1 MLGALCVAPRCTAIC
16 VQSIQDRL
24 LLRFP
29 IGLNEALE
37 TETVDLLTNKTVISN
52 SYFISDH
59 RVIPKVS
66 VFNST
71 SAFKV
76 SMVPL
81 KENVAS
87 TFSVMLPP
95 AAT

>member
-1 MLGALCVAPRCTAIC
+1 MLLQDALQYRIGFY
-16 VQSIQDRL
+16 SGSL
-24 LLRFP
+24 
-29 IGLNEALE
+29 GLNEALE

-71 SAFKV
+71 SAFKFSV
-76 SMVPL
+76 VPL

-87 TFSVMLPP
+87 TFSVMFPP
-95 AAT
+95 TAT

>member
-1 MLGALCVAPRCTAIC
+1 MLLQDALQYVFNLYR
-16 VQSIQDRL
+16 
-24 LLRFP
+24 
-29 IGLNEALE
+29 IGFYSGSLGVNEALE

-71 SAFKV
+71 TPFKV
-76 SMVPL
+76 SMAPL
-81 KENVAS
+81 KENLAS
-87 TFSVMLPP
+87 TFSVMFPP